1 MARRIPSLKAL
12 SCFEQ
17 TARFGSASRAA
28 EELYLTQSAV
38 SRQIQGLETWLGCK
52 LFAREKQRLVLT
64 PEGESYLQSIRPAL
78 DQLESATLTLLSG
91 GSESGVLTVA
101 APPTFGSRCL
111 IPLLPDFRARYPDIA
126 INFISR
132 IGMPDFDREQID
144 IAVLFG
150 EGKWSELDAHI
161 LHGEEMVP
169 ICSPQLVANLGR
181 TPQPEDLRNF
191 PLLHIATRPRGWA
204 DWLAASGLSDIDG
217 ENGPKFEHFT
227 MAMQAAVAGLG
238 VALLPTFAITDEL
251 ATDRIIAPFG
261 QPKPS
266 PFHYYACCPKSR
278 ARLPKIRAFMNWLDQ
293 LDTVMN
299 LAREIAMQGKLA

>member
-38 SRQIQGLETWLGCK
+38 SRQIQGLETWLGCI
-52 LFAREKQRLVLT
+52 LFAREKQRLILT

-150 EGKWSELDAHI
+150 EGNWSELDAHI

-251 ATDRIIAPFG
+251 ATGRIIAPFG

-293 LDTVMN
+293 LDTVKN

>member
-251 ATDRIIAPFG
+251 ATSRIIAPFG

-293 LDTVMN
+293 LDTVKN

>member
-64 PEGESYLQSIRPAL
+64 PEGESYMQSIRPAL

-111 IPLLPDFRARYPDIA
+111 IPLLPEFRSKFPEIA

-150 EGKWSELDAHI
+150 EGQWSELDAHI
-161 LHGEEMVP
+161 LHDEEMVP
-169 ICSPQLVANLGR
+169 ICSPQLVADLGR
-181 TPQPEDLRNF
+181 APKAEDLRNF

-204 DWLAASGLSDIDG
+204 DWLAASDLSDIDG

-227 MAMQAAVAGLG
+227 MAMQAAAAGLG
-238 VALLPTFAITDEL
+238 VALLPTFAIEDEL
-251 ATDRIIAPFG
+251 ATGRIIAPFG
-261 QPKPS
+261 HPKAS

-293 LDTVMN
+293 LDSVKSLT
-299 LAREIAMQGKLA
+299 REIAM

>member
-1 MARRIPSLKAL
+1 MSRRIPSLKAL

-17 TARFGSASRAA
+17 TARFGNASRAA

-38 SRQIQGLETWLGCK
+38 SRQIQSLESWLGCK
-52 LFAREKQRLVLT
+52 LFAREKQRLILT

-111 IPLLPDFRARYPDIA
+111 IPLLPNFRAKHPEIA

-150 EGKWSELDAHI
+150 EGNWSELDPHI

-169 ICSPQLVANLGR
+169 ICSPQLVANLDK
-181 TPQPEDLRNF
+181 PAEASDLRNY

-204 DWLAASGLSDIDG
+204 DWLAASGLHDIDG

-227 MAMQAAVAGLG
+227 MAMQAAAAGLG
-238 VALLPTFAITDEL
+238 VALLPTFAIEDEL
-251 ATDRIIAPFG
+251 KSGRIVAPFG
-261 QPKPS
+261 PPQAS
-266 PFHYYACCPKSR
+266 PFHYYACCPKRR
-278 ARLPKIRAFMNWLDQ
+278 ARLPKIRAFMTWLDQ
-293 LDTVMN
+293 LDTAAQ
-299 LAREIAMQGKLA
+299 LAQQTPD

>member
-111 IPLLPDFRARYPDIA
+111 IPLLPDFRAKYPDIA

-181 TPQPEDLRNF
+181 APQPEDLRNF

-251 ATDRIIAPFG
+251 ATGRIIAPFG
-261 QPKPS
+261 QPKAS
-266 PFHYYACCPKSR
+266 PFHY
-278 ARLPKIRAFMNWLDQ
+278 
-293 LDTVMN
+293 
-299 LAREIAMQGKLA
+299 

>member
-1 MARRIPSLKAL
+1 MSRRIPSLKAL

-17 TARFGSASRAA
+17 TARYGSASRAA

-78 DQLESATLTLLSG
+78 DQLESATLTVLSG

-111 IPLLPDFRARYPDIA
+111 IPLLPQFRAKHPDIA

-150 EGKWSELDAHI
+150 QGTWNDLDAHI

-169 ICSPQLVANLGR
+169 ICSPQLIANLDH
-181 TPQPEDLRNF
+181 PASPDDLRHF

-204 DWLAASGLSDIDG
+204 DWLMASGLTDIDG

-227 MAMQAAVAGLG
+227 MAMQAAAAGLG
-238 VALLPTFAITDEL
+238 VALLPTFAIEDEL
-251 ATDRIIAPFG
+251 RSGRIVAPFG
-261 QPKPS
+261 PPKAS
-266 PFHYYACCPKSR
+266 PFHYYACSPATR
-278 ARLPKIRAFMNWLDQ
+278 TRLPKIRAFMNWLDQ
-293 LDTVMN
+293 LDTAAQ
-299 LAREIAMQGKLA
+299 LAAKTSKTDH

>member
-1 MARRIPSLKAL
+1 MSRRIPSLKAL

-28 EELYLTQSAV
+28 EEVYLTQSAV

-111 IPLLPDFRARYPDIA
+111 IPLLPQFRSKHPEIA

-150 EGKWSELDAHI
+150 QGSWADLDAHL

-169 ICSPQLVANLGR
+169 ICSPQLIASLDH
-181 TPQPEDLRNF
+181 PAAPDDLRHF

-204 DWLAASGLSDIDG
+204 DWLAASGLTDIDG

-227 MAMQAAVAGLG
+227 MAMQAAAAGLG
-238 VALLPTFAITDEL
+238 VALLPTFAIEDEL
-251 ATDRIIAPFG
+251 RSGRIVAPFG
-261 QPKPS
+261 PPKAS
-266 PFHYYACCPKSR
+266 PFHYFACCPASR
-278 ARLPKIRAFMNWLDQ
+278 TRLPKIRAFMNWLDQ
-293 LDTVMN
+293 LDTAAQ
-299 LAREIAMQGKLA
+299 LAAKTDRGNH

>member
-1 MARRIPSLKAL
+1 MSRRIPSLKAL

-52 LFAREKQRLVLT
+52 LFAREKQRLALT

-91 GSESGVLTVA
+91 GSESGVLTLA

-111 IPLLPDFRARYPDIA
+111 IPLLPEFRTTHPEIA

-150 EGKWSELDAHI
+150 EGQWSELDAHI

-169 ICSPQLVANLGR
+169 ICSPQLVAHLER
-181 TPQPEDLRNF
+181 PPQPDDLRNF

-204 DWLAASGLSDIDG
+204 DWLSASGLSDIDG

-227 MAMQAAVAGLG
+227 MAMQAAAAGLG
-238 VALLPTFAITDEL
+238 VALLPTFAIKDEL
-251 ATDRIIAPFG
+251 ASGRIIAPFG
-261 QPKPS
+261 QPKAS

-293 LDTVMN
+293 LDTVKT
-299 LAREIAMQGKLA
+299 LAREIATQGNPA

>member
-1 MARRIPSLKAL
+1 LSRRIPSLKAL

-28 EELYLTQSAV
+28 DELYLTQSAV
-38 SRQIQGLETWLGCK
+38 SRQIQGLENWLGCK
-52 LFAREKQRLVLT
+52 LFHREKQRLALT

-101 APPTFGSRCL
+101 APPTFGSRRL
-111 IPLLPDFRARYPDIA
+111 IPLLPDFRVRHPEIA

-150 EGKWSELDAHI
+150 EGSWGELDAHM

-169 ICSPQLVANLGR
+169 ICSPKLIADLDHAA
-181 TPQPEDLRNF
+181 TADDLRQY
-191 PLLHIATRPRGWA
+191 PLLHITTRPRGWA
-204 DWLAASGLSDIDG
+204 DWLMASGLSDIDG

-227 MAMQAAVAGLG
+227 MAMQAAAAGLG
-238 VALLPTFAITDEL
+238 VALLPTFAIEDEL
-251 ATDRIIAPFG
+251 KSGRVVAPFG
-261 QPKPS
+261 PPKAS
-266 PFHYYACCPKSR
+266 PFHYYACCPRNR

-293 LDTVMN
+293 LDVD
-299 LAREIAMQGKLA
+299 AKLAETQNAHIA

>member
-1 MARRIPSLKAL
+1 MSRRIPSLKAL

-17 TARFGSASRAA
+17 TARFGNASRAA

-38 SRQIQGLETWLGCK
+38 SRQIQSLESWLGCK
-52 LFAREKQRLVLT
+52 LFAREKQRLILT

-111 IPLLPDFRARYPDIA
+111 IPLLPNFRAKHPEIA

-132 IGMPDFDREQID
+132 IGIPDFDREQID

-150 EGKWSELDAHI
+150 EGNWSELDPHI

-169 ICSPQLVANLGR
+169 ICSPQLIANLDK
-181 TPQPEDLRNF
+181 PAEASDLRNY

-204 DWLAASGLSDIDG
+204 DWLAASGIHDIDG

-227 MAMQAAVAGLG
+227 MAMQAAAAGLG
-238 VALLPTFAITDEL
+238 VALLPTFAIEDEL
-251 ATDRIIAPFG
+251 KSGRIVAPFG
-261 QPKPS
+261 PPQAS
-266 PFHYYACCPKSR
+266 PFHYYACCPKRR
-278 ARLPKIRAFMNWLDQ
+278 ARLPKIRAFMTWLDQ
-293 LDTVMN
+293 LDTAAQ
-299 LAREIAMQGKLA
+299 LARPIAD

>member
-91 GSESGVLTVA
+91 GSESGVLTLA

-111 IPLLPDFRARYPDIA
+111 IPLLPDFRAKHPDIA

-204 DWLAASGLSDIDG
+204 DWLSASGLSDIDG

-251 ATDRIIAPFG
+251 ATGRIIAQFG
-261 QPKPS
+261 QPKAS

-278 ARLPKIRAFMNWLDQ
+278 ARLPRIRAFMNWLDQ
-293 LDTVMN
+293 LDTVKN
-299 LAREIAMQGKLA
+299 LTRETTV

>member
-1 MARRIPSLKAL
+1 MSRRIPSLKAL

-38 SRQIQGLETWLGCK
+38 SRQIQGLESWLGCK
-52 LFAREKQRLVLT
+52 LFNREKQRLVLS

-91 GSESGVLTVA
+91 GSESGVLTLA

-111 IPLLPDFRARYPDIA
+111 IPLLPEFRSKHPEIA

-150 EGKWSELDAHI
+150 DGRWTGLDAHI
-161 LHGEEMVP
+161 LHGEEMIP
-169 ICSPQLVANLGR
+169 ICGPQLIDKLDH
-181 TPQPEDLRNF
+181 TPTPDDLRNF
-191 PLLHIATRPRGWA
+191 PLLHITTRPRGWV
-204 DWLAASGLSDIDG
+204 DWLAASGLEGIDG
-217 ENGPKFEHFT
+217 ESGPKFEHFT
-227 MAMQAAVAGLG
+227 MAMQAAAAGLG
-238 VALLPTFAITDEL
+238 VALLPTFAIEDEL
-251 ATDRIIAPFG
+251 KSGRIVAPFG
-261 QPKPS
+261 PPKAS
-266 PFHYYACCPKSR
+266 RFHYYATCPTSR
-278 ARLPKIRAFMNWLDQ
+278 SRLPKIRAFMSWLGQ
-293 LDTVMN
+293 LETAAQ
-299 LAREIAMQGKLA
+299 LASTPAITSQ

>member
-38 SRQIQGLETWLGCK
+38 SRQIQGLEAWLGCK

-64 PEGESYLQSIRPAL
+64 PEGESYMQSIRPAL

-111 IPLLPDFRARYPDIA
+111 IPLLPEFRSKFPEIV

-150 EGKWSELDAHI
+150 EGQWSELDAHI

-181 TPQPEDLRNF
+181 APNAEDLRNF

-204 DWLAASGLSDIDG
+204 DWLSASGLSDIDG

-238 VALLPTFAITDEL
+238 VALLPTFAIKDEL
-251 ATDRIIAPFG
+251 ATGRIIAPFG
-261 QPKPS
+261 HPKAS
-266 PFHYYACCPKSR
+266 PFHYYACSPKSR
-278 ARLPKIRAFMNWLDQ
+278 ARLPKVRAFMNWLDQ
-293 LDTVMN
+293 LDSVKSLTQGVTV
-299 LAREIAMQGKLA
+299 

>member
-1 MARRIPSLKAL
+1 MSRRIPSLKAL

-52 LFAREKQRLVLT
+52 LFNREKQRLVLT
-64 PEGESYLQSIRPAL
+64 LEGESYLQSIRPAL

-111 IPLLPDFRARYPDIA
+111 IPLLPNFRNKHPEIA

-150 EGKWSELDAHI
+150 EGHWSGLDAHI

-169 ICSPQLVANLGR
+169 ICGPQLIAHMDR
-181 TPQPEDLRNF
+181 APTADDLRHF
-191 PLLHIATRPRGWA
+191 PLLHITTRPRGWA
-204 DWLAASGLSDIDG
+204 DWLNASGLRDIDG

-227 MAMQAAVAGLG
+227 MAIQAAAAGLG
-238 VALLPTFAITDEL
+238 VALLPTFAIEDEL
-251 ATDRIIAPFG
+251 KSGRISAPFG
-261 QPKPS
+261 PPKAS
-266 PFHYYACCPKSR
+266 PFHYYACCPTGR

-293 LDTVMN
+293 LDTAAQ
-299 LAREIAMQGKLA
+299 LASKALIDKT

>member
-1 MARRIPSLKAL
+1 MSRRIPSLKAL

-28 EELYLTQSAV
+28 EELYLTQSAI
-38 SRQIQGLETWLGCK
+38 SRQIQGLEDWLGCK
-52 LFAREKQRLVLT
+52 LFTREKQRLVLT
-64 PEGESYLQSIRPAL
+64 PEGENYLQSIRPAL
-78 DQLESATLTLLSG
+78 DHLESATLTLLSG

-111 IPLLPDFRARYPDIA
+111 IPLLPAFRAQFPDIV

-150 EGKWSELDAHI
+150 DGQWSGLDAHI

-169 ICSPQLVANLGR
+169 ICGPQLTSKLDHMPR
-181 TPQPEDLRNF
+181 TDDLRHF

-204 DWLAASGLSDIDG
+204 DWLAASGFTDIDG

-227 MAMQAAVAGLG
+227 MAMQAAAAGLG
-238 VALLPTFAITDEL
+238 VALLPTFAIEDEL
-251 ATDRIIAPFG
+251 KNGRIIAPFG
-261 QPKPS
+261 PPQAS
-266 PFHYYACCPKSR
+266 PFHYYATSPVSR
-278 ARLPKIRAFMNWLDQ
+278 SRLPKIRAFMGWLDQ
-293 LDTVMN
+293 LEVT
-299 LAREIAMQGKLA
+299 AKLKP

>member
-52 LFAREKQRLVLT
+52 LFAREKQRLILT
-64 PEGESYLQSIRPAL
+64 PEGENYLQSIRPAL

-169 ICSPQLVANLGR
+169 ICSPQLVANLGC

-251 ATDRIIAPFG
+251 ATGRIIAPFG

-293 LDTVMN
+293 LDTVKN
-299 LAREIAMQGKLA
+299 LARGISTQDKLV